1 MTYRLLIII
10 YRLYFTLNKGG
21 NDERIESCTAEAL
34 TTNTRTTHLMLMKNG
49 QFGEGRVGT
58 AFTVA
63 SFNFMRFRSGAK
75 GISGF
80 ETTASSCSNP

>member
-21 NDERIESCTAEAL
+21 KEERIESCTAEAL
-34 TTNTRTTHLMLMKNG
+34 TTNTRTTHLMLMKYG
-49 QFGEGRVGT
+49 QFGEGGVGT

-63 SFNFMRFRSGAK
+63 SSAGHGLGVKPRTSLHSKAAQAYAT
-75 GISGF
+75 S
-80 ETTASSCSNP
+80 